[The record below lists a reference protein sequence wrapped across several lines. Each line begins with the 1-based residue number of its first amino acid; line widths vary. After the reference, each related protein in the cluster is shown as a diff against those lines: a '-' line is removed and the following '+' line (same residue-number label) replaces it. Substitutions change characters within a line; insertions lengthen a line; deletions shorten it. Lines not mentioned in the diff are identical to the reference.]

1 MDDPVVPDRHHDAF
15 ANPDPARFP
24 NTRLRDPF
32 DWPSHSPPSVSRTK
46 SDADTNRNLEP
57 DTCRICRGEG
67 TSEEPLFYPCRCS
80 GSIKHVH
87 QDCLMEWLS
96 HSQKKHCEL
105 CKTPF
110 RFTKLYDP
118 NMPKTLPWHVFTSH
132 MAKLFFTKALVW
144 LRAALVV
151 SVWLGWLPYLMR
163 TVWAFLFWLSDEGV
177 GSYFFFGRQNGTGFD
192 LGAPTTIAASTT
204 CPASPLF
211 PETTTIESKYI
222 PLGPGQLAK
231 SVAVIRDA
239 TRGDGSWTTFILRI
253 LFGPAGVSEKPVPSA
268 FNTNMTAYAMQRA
281 GPSATNNESLL
292 SGVSFL
298 RNLTRH
304 KSINRVVIATLEGQI
319 VTVLVIVCFILIILV
334 RDYVVQQQPEINM
347 RAAFAAVENEV
358 QAVPQVAPPRPIEV
372 EHVEG
377 PEPERDHLEDDAR
390 VAPFRF
396 QDQTGETSEGPGQ
409 HRDATLPEASS
420 SGRLGDHPTF
430 GGRALNDADHAVLEY
445 MKIYREAGG
454 DPARILEIAQERNL
468 EVKLESWM
476 QLTRSMLRRADTAGD
491 EPWDLESPTDHTPS
505 SSTEA
510 RHDTRNDLGGLRT
523 PDQPLEWDWPSGSQ
537 SRHHSKGKERA
548 TDEAQD
554 QDESGLG
561 NKVSALR
568 PRANTDGPKISDAIH
583 PLANNSWSFADL
595 PHEPP
600 AASSMFSWNPE
611 TESEEIED
619 TRFTPQSSNDPSSSP
634 ANDGFSRTPSPT
646 LPSFDENEA
655 EPAEVEPPLAEPFP
669 LLPQER
675 HDLGP
680 QQQTTQAPV
689 PPPPRRQPA
698 GIGER
703 VADFMWGN
711 LEAVDPEDLAAGDA
725 AFGID
730 DADDLG
736 DGDDNDDLPED
747 GVQQDQGAVEAA
759 VAAAL
764 DPEAIEDAEDLEGIL
779 ELLGMRGP
787 VAGLF
792 QNAIFC
798 AFLVSITVF
807 LGIVV
812 PYNVG
817 RITVWTIANPVR
829 PARILF
835 SICMFVQDFA
845 LVVVGFAWWAASQSL
860 RVLSQAIRP
869 ASVSDYLVGSVSNS
883 RSMMVSA
890 INRVGSSFV
899 AEFTYIS
906 GSEIRNF
913 SAISHEALLLL
924 KERVAL
930 SFTLA
935 GQAVAY
941 LLGGNYAAKSS
952 EVASIAANAS
962 VIAMEG
968 LKELPRLVTNPNSW
982 VLNLSLPA
990 PTAAT
995 FNPELAHWSGTD
1007 RFWAVAIGYLAMSL
1021 MAGIYLRRGSPF
1033 FTGPTAQEWEASII
1047 DGLNQA
1053 SGVMKVILIIGI
1065 EMLVFPLYC
1074 GMLLDLALLPLFED
1088 TTIKSRLLFTVES
1101 PLTSIF
1107 VHWFVGTGYMFHFA
1121 LFGVLYFIRDPDDPE
1136 FHPVRD
1142 VLERNV
1148 TTQLRKILFSAFVY
1162 GALVIVCLGGVVW
1175 GLALSSSNI
1184 LPIHYSSN
1192 EPVLEFPLDLV
1203 FYNFVLP
1210 LWFRYS
1216 KPSDALHT
1224 MYTWWF
1230 QKCARML
1237 RVTWFLFG
1245 ERRIDEEGVLVLPKD
1260 SPDHDLPWW
1269 RKLFLEVDSEGKVR
1283 AMSWSSL
1290 FTGDSQKVEPMT
1302 SAQVIALSDD
1312 KRALVDSNQLIP
1324 DGRYVRAPASDQVK
1338 IPKGRLTFL
1347 NVNEDNTRQD
1357 GRQDLREAD
1366 IYSSDHYQQVYVP
1379 PHFRIRVFLFIMFI
1393 WIFAAITGVSLTIV
1407 PLLFGRWMFKSLIP
1421 HHIRTN
1427 DIYAFSIGA
1436 YILGTA
1442 AYAMWHAGSIYAA
1455 VKTWASQS
1463 ARAVVDG
1470 QAVWKAIHI
1479 GARALKLVYTYTFF
1493 YIIFPF
1499 LVSALIEL
1507 YVLIPLHEVRY
1518 SPLLR
1523 HSVIPPAATTLTA
1536 QVGAAADLNPRH
1548 TIRLIQTWTIGF
1560 LYIKVARRILAS
1572 QLRNTRPAQ
1581 ALVAVWRRGLG
1592 DPDANLFTRAFVV
1605 PGVAIWALAISVPL
1619 FAASFVVSNGWVE
1632 DMVQTSAAAESE
1644 HETLRQAY
1652 RVLIYRLS
1660 FPVVMSFIISAHT
1673 LWSMVGLFETYRVRI
1688 RDEAYL
1694 IGERL
1699 HNFGVSVHGGNGTPK
1714 QNLPEE
1720 PQWGPRRPAPPI
1732 PRRSMHRRMSHKFN
1746 SDASDIR
1753 STEHHLRNLSSSSSD
1768 SDSTRVDENEDI
1780 ERNASI
1786 KSFNPETPEVQDR
1799 NHPKDIEASPN
1810 AAEQSP
1816 TPKDSLQHSHEHP
1829 RPKLGIR
1836 PRLEHFTWAWYTLSM
1851 STGGL
1856 SLLIINQPHKFP
1868 ALLARSVTH
1877 PREGFF
1883 VPTFFL
1889 SIATLI
1895 TSTQKYCV
1903 GDDVPDGEK
1912 MGLRWSIQVAFW
1924 VYVALSTC
1932 LAVGQYSYI
1941 FAGHSFGLQTMMPT
1955 WILPIFP
1962 VMLSGTIASVIAGT
1976 QPAGMAVTIIVS
1988 GLSCQGLGISV
1999 AVMIGL
2005 PDREHRAGLF
2015 MCVGPPSFTALAFI
2029 GLAKGLPKNF
2039 DQDMDGMMDSGV
2051 ILNMAIAGAGFL
2063 WALSFWW
2070 FCIAVLAIVQSP
2082 PKYFHLGWWASVF
2095 PNTGFILATIS
2106 LGRSFQNEPVL
2117 WFATVMS
2124 IFLLLTF
2131 SFVLYHHVRAV
2142 LVQDIMYPGRD
2153 EDVEDH

>member
-1 MDDPVVPDRHHDAF
+1 MLPDRYHDSSP
-15 ANPDPARFP
+15 NPDTARYP

-32 DWPSHSPPSVSRTK
+32 AWPSESTSSFSRIK
-46 SDADTNRNLEP
+46 PDADANKNLEP

-67 TSEEPLFYPCRCS
+67 TPEEPLFYPCRCS

-132 MAKLFFTKALVW
+132 MTKLFFTKALVW
-144 LRAALVV
+144 LRAALVA

-177 GSYFFFGRQNGTGFD
+177 GSYFFFARQNGTAFGLD
-192 LGAPTTIAASTT
+192 ASSTSVWISAT

-211 PETTTIESKYI
+211 PETTTVASKYI
-222 PLGPGQLAK
+222 PLGPAQLAK
-231 SVAVIRDA
+231 GAAAVRDA
-239 TRGDGSWTTFILRI
+239 ARDGSLTTTILRLI
-253 LFGPAGVSEKPVPSA
+253 FGPASLAEKPAPTT
-268 FNTNMTAYAMQRA
+268 FNTNMTAISMQRA
-281 GPSATNNESLL
+281 VPSATSNNSLL
-292 SGVSFL
+292 SGVGFL

-304 KSINRVVIATLEGQI
+304 KSVNRVVIATLEGQI
-319 VTVLVIVCFILIILV
+319 VTILVIVCFILIILV

-347 RAAFAAVENEV
+347 RAAFAAADNDVQVVPQAAPPQPMEAENVEEPEIDEDAG
-358 QAVPQVAPPRPIEV
+358 AVPFRY
-372 EHVEG
+372 
-377 PEPERDHLEDDAR
+377 RDHA
-390 VAPFRF
+390 A
-396 QDQTGETSEGPGQ
+396 ETADGQ
-409 HRDATLPEASS
+409 GHHHAATTPEASS
-420 SGRLGDHPTF
+420 SGQLDHPTFGASPF
-430 GGRALNDADHAVLEY
+430 GGRALNDADNAILEY
-445 MKIYREAGG
+445 MKIYREANG

-476 QLTRSMLRRADTAGD
+476 QLTRSMLKRTDTAGD
-491 EPWDLESPTDHTPS
+491 EPWDPESPTEHTPS
-505 SSTEA
+505 SSTDA
-510 RHDTRNDLGGLRT
+510 RHDTRNAFGGLDA
-523 PDQPLEWDWPSGSQ
+523 PDQSLEWDWPSGSQ
-537 SRHHSKGKERA
+537 SRRHGKGKEA
-548 TDEAQD
+548 VTDEVED

-561 NKVSALR
+561 SMASPLR

-600 AASSMFSWNPE
+600 APSSMFLWNPE
-611 TESEEIED
+611 TESEEVED
-619 TRFTPQSSNDPSSSP
+619 ARFTPQSSNNPSSP
-634 ANDGFSRTPSPT
+634 APEGGARTPNPT
-646 LPSFDENEA
+646 LPSFGETEA
-655 EPAEVEPPLAEPFP
+655 DTHTVEPPLVEPFP
-669 LLPQER
+669 LLPEEPQ
-675 HDLGP
+675 DLEPP
-680 QQQTTQAPV
+680 QQIPQAPP
-689 PPPPRRQPA
+689 PPPPRRQPVGLA
-698 GIGER
+698 ER

-711 LEAVDPEDLAAGDA
+711 MEAVDPADMAAGDA

-730 DADDLG
+730 DADDL
-736 DGDDNDDLPED
+736 DDDEDEDDVLED

-812 PYNVG
+812 PYNIG
-817 RITVWTIANPVR
+817 RVTVWTIANPVR

-835 SICMFVQDFA
+835 SVCMFVQDFA
-845 LVVVGFAWWAASQSL
+845 MVVLGFASWAASQCIQ
-860 RVLSQAIRP
+860 VLSQAFRLTS
-869 ASVSDYLVGSVSNS
+869 ASNYMAATVTTS

-924 KERVAL
+924 KERVGL
-930 SFTLA
+930 GFTLL

-941 LLGGNYAAKSS
+941 ILGGNYATKSS

-968 LKELPRLVTNPNSW
+968 LKELPRLVVNPNSW
-982 VLNLSLPA
+982 VLNLSLPE

-1007 RFWAVAIGYLAMSL
+1007 RFWAIAVGYLAISL

-1088 TTIKSRLLFTVES
+1088 TTIKSRLIFTLES

-1121 LFGVLYFIRDPDDPE
+1121 LFVSMCRKIMRKGVLYFIRDPDDPE

-1175 GLALSSSNI
+1175 GLDLSSSNI

-1245 ERRIDEEGVLVLPKD
+1245 ERRIDEEGVLVLPED
-1260 SPDHDLPWW
+1260 SPDHNLPWW
-1269 RKLFLEVDSEGKVR
+1269 RKLSLEVDLSRGRVR
-1283 AMSWSSL
+1283 ATSWSTL
-1290 FTGDSQKVEPMT
+1290 FTLDSLKPEPT
-1302 SAQVIALSDD
+1302 TPARVKALSDA
-1312 KRALVDSNQLIP
+1312 KNALVYSNQLIP
-1324 DGRYVRAPASDQVK
+1324 NGRYVRAPASDQVK

-1379 PHFRIRVFLFIMFI
+1379 PHFRVRVFLFIMFI

-1421 HHIRTN
+1421 GHIRTN

-1442 AYAMWHAGSIYAA
+1442 TYAMWHARSIYTA
-1455 VKTWASQS
+1455 VKAWASNS

-1470 QAVWKAIHI
+1470 QAVWKALHV
-1479 GARALKLVYTYTFF
+1479 GARALKIIYTYAFF

-1518 SPLLR
+1518 SPLMR
-1523 HSVIPPAATTLTA
+1523 RAVASPADATPAAE
-1536 QVGAAADLNPRH
+1536 VGASAVLNPRH

-1560 LYIKVARRILAS
+1560 LYIKVARRIVAS

-1592 DPDANLFTRAFVV
+1592 DPDASLFTRAFVI
-1605 PGVAIWALAISVPL
+1605 PGLTIWAFAVSIPL

-1632 DMVQTSAAAESE
+1632 AIIQASSATELE
-1644 HETLRQAY
+1644 HETLREAY

-1660 FPVVMSFIISAHT
+1660 FPAMMGMLGTLYT
-1673 LWSMVGLFETYRVRI
+1673 LWSMVGIFETYRVRI

-1699 HNFGVSVHGGNGTPK
+1699 HNFGVSVHGGHGTPNK
-1714 QNLPEE
+1714 GRVNAN
-1720 PQWGPRRPAPPI
+1720 PAW
-1732 PRRSMHRRMSHKFN
+1732 R
-1746 SDASDIR
+1746 
-1753 STEHHLRNLSSSSSD
+1753 
-1768 SDSTRVDENEDI
+1768 
-1780 ERNASI
+1780 
-1786 KSFNPETPEVQDR
+1786 
-1799 NHPKDIEASPN
+1799 
-1810 AAEQSP
+1810 
-1816 TPKDSLQHSHEHP
+1816 
-1829 RPKLGIR
+1829 
-1836 PRLEHFTWAWYTLSM
+1836 
-1851 STGGL
+1851 
-1856 SLLIINQPHKFP
+1856 
-1868 ALLARSVTH
+1868 
-1877 PREGFF
+1877 
-1883 VPTFFL
+1883 
-1889 SIATLI
+1889 
-1895 TSTQKYCV
+1895 
-1903 GDDVPDGEK
+1903 
-1912 MGLRWSIQVAFW
+1912 
-1924 VYVALSTC
+1924 
-1932 LAVGQYSYI
+1932 
-1941 FAGHSFGLQTMMPT
+1941 
-1955 WILPIFP
+1955 
-1962 VMLSGTIASVIAGT
+1962 
-1976 QPAGMAVTIIVS
+1976 
-1988 GLSCQGLGISV
+1988 
-1999 AVMIGL
+1999 
-2005 PDREHRAGLF
+2005 
-2015 MCVGPPSFTALAFI
+2015 
-2029 GLAKGLPKNF
+2029 
-2039 DQDMDGMMDSGV
+2039 
-2051 ILNMAIAGAGFL
+2051 AGAG
-2063 WALSFWW
+2063 
-2070 FCIAVLAIVQSP
+2070 
-2082 PKYFHLGWWASVF
+2082 
-2095 PNTGFILATIS
+2095 
-2106 LGRSFQNEPVL
+2106 R
-2117 WFATVMS
+2117 
-2124 IFLLLTF
+2124 
-2131 SFVLYHHVRAV
+2131 
-2142 LVQDIMYPGRD
+2142 
-2153 EDVEDH
+2153 VERI